1 MMKATE
7 INWLSTANN
16 TIYRPGQQTGH
27 YESYFLRANHPDRP
41 LAFWIRYTIFN
52 PSGHPEKAIGELWA
66 VYFNGETSSNIAVKK
81 ELPIGQCSFSR
92 SEIDVRVGD
101 ALLNKDRLSGSATSH
116 NHTISWDLGY
126 GGNSRPLFLLPLKM
140 YSGKFPK
147 AKACVPLPMAVF
159 NGTLTV
165 DGSQIKVEN
174 WVGSQNHNWG
184 SKHTDL
190 YAWGQVAGFDNSRA
204 SFLEVATAR
213 VKIGPLWTP
222 RMTPILLRHKGQE
235 YALNNMA
242 QTIRAEGR
250 FSYFDWHFASANDEI
265 DLKGRIY
272 ARRELFAGLNYYNPP
287 GGSKHCLNSKLASC
301 ELRITYKRGS
311 NSGVSELLY
320 TRHRAAFEIL
330 TDLRDHGIAIQV

>member
-1 MMKATE
+1 
-7 INWLSTANN
+7 
-16 TIYRPGQQTGH
+16 
-27 YESYFLRANHPDRP
+27 
-41 LAFWIRYTIFN
+41 
-52 PSGHPEKAIGELWA
+52 
-66 VYFNGETSSNIAVKK
+66 
-81 ELPIGQCSFSR
+81 
-92 SEIDVRVGD
+92 
-101 ALLNKDRLSGSATSH
+101 
-116 NHTISWDLGY
+116 
-126 GGNSRPLFLLPLKM
+126 M

-147 AKACVPLPMAVF
+147 AKACVPLPMAGF

-190 YAWGQVAGFDNSRA
+190 YAWGQVAGFDNSPD

-222 RMTPILLRHKGQE
+222 CMTPILLRHKGQE
-235 YALNNMA
+235 YALNSMS

-250 FSYFDWHFASANDEI
+250 FSYFDWHFASANDQV

-301 ELRITYKRGS
+301 ELMITYKQGAGK
-311 NSGVSELLY
+311 GVSELLY
-320 TRHRAAFEIL
+320 TVHRAAFEIL